1 MTIQLAWVFR
11 LSAWDGGCSVQNQEV
26 PTPPTSVL
34 PSPKYKVSGALAVE
48 TGVQEGAESSFQ
60 GRLWGGNPQHPHL
73 GLSSAPGLLVLFFLL
88 CQG

>member
-1 MTIQLAWVFR
+1 MKGAGLAGELGITIQLAWVFR
-11 LSAWDGGCSVQNQEV
+11 LSAWEGGGSVQNQEV

-60 GRLWGGNPQHPHL
+60 GRLWGGTLNTPT
-73 GLSSAPGLLVLFFLL
+73 
-88 CQG
+88 